1 MASSFEKYQ
10 KRRLRS
16 SYFSVTVSIALVLFL
31 LGILAF
37 LVINA
42 QSIAREVREN
52 FTITVI
58 LHSDTPEAD
67 ARQFQKT
74 LELREEIKS
83 TEFIPRDEAAR
94 ELKEELGEDFVGF
107 LGINP
112 LQDAININL
121 TSDFV
126 ETGNI
131 EEFSDEILSNGF
143 INEVQYDPDL
153 LQLINENIQR
163 IGIFLI
169 GGAVLLLLV
178 SVTLINSSIRLS
190 IYSRRF
196 LIKTMQLVGATRL
209 FIQKPFMR
217 KGIRLGLM
225 GGLVANLLLAALFTY
240 FYYYIPTLDFLS
252 NPLYMAGVSVGL
264 VLLGV
269 LISWLCTIFAVNKY
283 LKLKTDQLYF

>member
-1 MASSFEKYQ
+1 MAASFEKYQ

-31 LGILAF
+31 LGILGL
-37 LVINA
+37 LVVNA

-58 LHSDTPEAD
+58 LHADTPEPE

-74 LELREEIKS
+74 LELRDEIKS

-94 ELKEELGEDFVGF
+94 ELKEDLGEDFVGF
-107 LGINP
+107 LGVNP

-121 TSDFV
+121 TSEFV
-126 ETGNI
+126 ESGNI
-131 EEFSDEILSNGF
+131 AEFSDEILSNAF
-143 INEVQYDPDL
+143 VNEVQYDPDL
-153 LQLINENIQR
+153 LHLINENIQR

-178 SVTLINSSIRLS
+178 SITLINSSIRLS

-225 GGLVANLLLAALFTY
+225 GGIVANLLLAGMFAYL
-240 FYYYIPTLDFLS
+240 YYYVPQLDFMTD
-252 NPLYMAGVSVGL
+252 PIYMASISVGL
-264 VLLGV
+264 ILLGV